1 MKSWPTCDCVISP
14 TEMLD
19 KLQEKVGETLGRLAD
34 EFGSLNLARSGLLD
48 RVTNGRDRAV
58 YEVLI
63 KFITQKPSKRGFRSG
78 NRAGR
83 VTERDKYLIKEHA
96 KWQTD
101 HPKGSDRQFAVW
113 YHKNEFEWWSGLEL
127 PWARKTKKDATEAD
141 IRRITKLLRD
151 ARKRMEHQSTD

>member
-19 KLQEKVGETLGRLAD
+19 KLQEKVDERLGDLAYR
-34 EFGSLNLARSGLLD
+34 FGSLKLARSHFLD
-48 RVTNGRDRAV
+48 EEITNERNRAV

-63 KFITQKPSKRGFRSG
+63 KFIMQKPSKRGFRSG

-83 VTERDKYLIKEHA
+83 VTERDKYFIKEHA
-96 KWQTD
+96 AWQAN
-101 HPKGSDRQFAVW
+101 HPKGSIRQFAVW
-113 YHKNEFEWWSGLEL
+113 YHNDLLSWTG
-127 PWARKTKKDATEAD
+127 KTKKVPTEAN
-141 IRRITKLLRD
+141 IRRITKRLRD